1 MSSRRRVGMGVLAPV
16 HLHDRNMESK
26 FEDHRAVSW
35 SMISRYFYNAE
46 VFWKF
51 HGFKEESF
59 VEGLDFDYC
68 YKINQRVPH
77 SRTCGCS
84 N

>member
-1 MSSRRRVGMGVLAPV
+1 MSSRRRGGMGVLAPV

-59 VEGLDFDYC
+59 VDGLDIDYC